1 MSEGGTGAQLWPLV
15 ATLGAAATS
24 TNGTQA
30 VVQGVLQQLA
40 GICRTSAELWEMTS
54 EPTSAAPCWRLRA
67 SHGTQL
73 PLQHRTGNE
82 QPANRIVQAATT
94 LRTISSAAPHSA
106 LAIPILAFG
115 RLQGVLQ
122 LAVPQSN
129 GDLGR
134 WRHDLERFVPVLG
147 LYLHAAELNEALA
160 SGVLRD
166 RLTGIANQAQLH
178 EHLEREL
185 ARAKRTQRP
194 FALLMIAPD
203 RFDALGADLGLPL
216 RDRVM
221 QSLAVML
228 RDACRNGDIIGR
240 YGADRFLVVLP
251 DSTSQGAQQAAQRY
265 LTHFYRRP
273 ITLPEG
279 TPHYLD
285 VSIGIAL
292 FPVDGGAIGELVEG
306 AAMALREAQRLGG
319 KRAIAA

>member
-1 MSEGGTGAQLWPLV
+1 LV

-24 TNGTQA
+24 ANGAQA

-40 GICRTSAELWEMTS
+40 GICRTSAELWEMTNES
-54 EPTSAAPCWRLRA
+54 ASAAPRWRLRA
-67 SHGTQL
+67 SYGTQL
-73 PLQHRTGNE
+73 PWQHRAGNE
-82 QPANRIVQAATT
+82 QPTSQIVQAATT
-94 LRTISSAAPHSA
+94 LRTIDSPDPHA
-106 LAIPILAFG
+106 TLAIPILAFG
-115 RLQGVLQ
+115 RLQGILQ
-122 LAVPQSN
+122 LAAPQSST
-129 GDLGR
+129 DLAY
-134 WRHDLERFVPVLG
+134 WRRDLEHFAPVLG

-178 EHLEREL
+178 DHLEREL
-185 ARAKRTQRP
+185 ARARRTRRP

-203 RFDALGADLGLPL
+203 HFDALRANLGLPL

-221 QSLAVML
+221 QALAVML

-265 LTHFYRRP
+265 LAHFYRRP

-292 FPVDGGAIGELVEG
+292 FPVDGAMIGELVES
-306 AAMALREAQRLGG
+306 AALALREAQRLGG